1 MADTPGADQEPADA
15 DGSADAARGADTPR
29 DADFDGPLGRLRH
42 PEVERRLVHA
52 TGTFAPASYLLD
64 VLTWQQL
71 GWALLACS
79 VGVALLE
86 AGRLSGALD
95 LALYDRLTRE
105 YEQDNV
111 AGYALYVVSVTFVVL
126 VFEPRVG
133 VPAVLALA
141 LADPVSGLLGSSELQ
156 DVKEGYVLLATFGVA
171 AGVASFFVPVVAAV
185 LCGLATTVAD
195 GVKPT
200 VSGYVLDDNLTIPPA
215 AAVAMTVG
223 LALADRVPVLA

>member
-1 MADTPGADQEPADA
+1 MADTSGADQEPADA
-15 DGSADAARGADTPR
+15 DASAGISRGADV
-29 DADFDGPLGRLRH
+29 DLDGPLGRLRH
-42 PEVERRLVHA
+42 PEVERRVVHA
-52 TGTFAPASYLLD
+52 TGTLAPASYLLD

-86 AGRLSGALD
+86 TGRLSGTLD
-95 LALYDRLTRE
+95 LSIYDRLTRE

-126 VFEPRVG
+126 VFEPQVG

-171 AGVASFFVPVVAAV
+171 AGVASFFVPLVAAI
-185 LCGLATTVAD
+185 LCGLATTFAD

-200 VSGYVLDDNLTIPPA
+200 VRGYVLDDNLTIPPA

-223 LALADRVPVLA
+223 LALTERLPALA